1 MATTANHIIGNNRIT
16 YFRYSTG
23 DKDSFYCWISESGV
37 EVFTTSGIPT
47 KYDTIYGSASQTA
60 QIIGDVISVGDLLLN
75 IYPYPLTNL
84 SVVYASS
91 SYSTIDLG
99 DHYAVSI
106 DTSMIPLGSNAL
118 ISCDEYVDKSITLD
132 SIGTYTV
139 CVGNLYAWKIERG
152 FAVTPVSARTFYTD
166 TPTPSYD
173 GTTVSTKPIIY
184 NNNGISY
191 SSINERDIGTWILS
205 NASTGDT
212 MTDTYITQ
220 ATS

>member
-139 CVGNLYAWKIERG
+139 CVGNLYAWKLERG
-152 FAVTPVSARTFYTD
+152 F
-166 TPTPSYD
+166 
-173 GTTVSTKPIIY
+173 
-184 NNNGISY
+184 NGISY
-191 SSINERDIGTWILS
+191 SPINERDIGTWILS

-220 ATS
+220 ATSSFISLVATGPLPQ